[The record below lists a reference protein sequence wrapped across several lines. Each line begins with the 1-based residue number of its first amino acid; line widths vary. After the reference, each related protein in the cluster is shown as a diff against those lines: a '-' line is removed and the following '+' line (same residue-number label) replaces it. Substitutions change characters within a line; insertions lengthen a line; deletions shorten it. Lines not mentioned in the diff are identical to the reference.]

1 MNRQELLRELDLST
15 YIAFDFETTGLSSE
29 NDRIIEIAA
38 IKFEGGE
45 AVDRFVTLVNPE
57 RPIDS
62 FITDITGIS
71 NAMVSDAP
79 IERNIVDNIINFL
92 EDFPLVAHNISFDIS
107 FLNLLCDR
115 YDKNI
120 VEHQLYDTLQLAR
133 TFMFFH
139 PTHSLGSIAEYFNLS
154 AVGAHRAEADT
165 ENTGIIFQHLVHEAA
180 SYPLEVFSKIVAVSK
195 NHDMHNKSLYININN
210 YLKKEG
216 NLKTGL
222 VESELDKQLYS
233 NAFVAQG
240 NSNLSELTVEDVFT
254 EGGRLNKVMDTF
266 EHRIAQQE
274 YGEYVLETLNKEQSY
289 CAIEAGTGLGKSMAY
304 LFPALQKAFNNE
316 NENPVVISC
325 HTKHLQDQLFNKDL
339 PLLAKALDVPLHAI
353 ILKGRSN
360 YICLTRLNWLI
371 TDAAQLLHKDEIESL
386 FPIIV
391 WLHVTQTGDLS
402 ECAGFWGCRPFKV
415 AEMIQSEPGFCT
427 TSLCAP
433 NDGCYFGPIR
443 QAVQDS
449 QVIIVNHALL
459 LSNMNNP
466 GLLPEYEAVII
477 DEAHNL
483 VDVAYDQL
491 TLEVNMFKVNAIL
504 DIMDPKTTSAKRWGQ
519 KIEMLFDDN
528 PEIKMHYKA
537 LQTGCE
543 TSRKNGLEFFKDLA
557 NSIADRINDKVP
569 YPQHIM
575 LENLLEGYNNVFPQI
590 QEFEL
595 ALAEVSEALKG
606 ILNQLQKLDPGKE
619 ELGEM
624 NQLFERSL
632 EAIVAL
638 QTEIA
643 LLTHDQQN
651 SWVYWQQGQ
660 YRQGRGREK
669 DLHVSVN
676 GAPIDIAEDL
686 ANTYFQSIKQCVLT
700 SATLRVEESFD
711 YFLQRTG
718 LAFLDNEDVHTMEFH
733 SPFYYEDQVR
743 YYQFQGKNGQN
754 PSLIADVIYE
764 CHERYGKRIMALFT
778 SRQAL
783 NHVYHELMKKPL
795 GRKLPVFAQVS
806 GTSRYAM
813 LKGMHRTKNGILLG
827 TNAFWEGVDLPRD
840 LLEILIISKLPFSV
854 PTAPRVQAYSNM
866 LQQQGR
872 NSFMEFSVPEAVIR
886 FRQGFG
892 RLIRTIEDAGLFIVM
907 DERVV
912 KKRYGSAFSDAIPVR
927 MQTFNGIEEL
937 IM

>member
-1 MNRQELLRELDLST
+1 MAHKELLRKLDLST
-15 YIAFDFETTGLSSE
+15 YIAFDFETTGLSPE

-71 NAMVSDAP
+71 NAMVSGAP
-79 IERNIVDNIINFL
+79 VERNIVDDIIDFL
-92 EDFPLVAHNISFDIS
+92 EDFPLVAHNISFDIN
-107 FLNLLCDR
+107 FLNNLCER
-115 YDKNI
+115 YDKKI
-120 VEHQLYDTLQLAR
+120 IEHPLYDTLQLAR

-139 PTHSLGSIAEYFNLS
+139 PTHSLGSIAEYYNLS

-180 SYPLEVFSKIVAVSK
+180 SYALEVFSKILAVSK
-195 NHDMHNKSLYININN
+195 NHDLHNKLLYINISEA
-210 YLKKEG
+210 LKKEG

-222 VESELDKQLYS
+222 VNSEIDKQLYS
-233 NAFVAQG
+233 NVFTTG
-240 NSNLSELTVEDVFT
+240 GKSDLSELNVADVFAD
-254 EGGRLNKVMDTF
+254 GGRLSQIMDTF
-266 EHRIAQQE
+266 EARNAQQK
-274 YGEYVLETLNKEQSY
+274 YGEYVSQMINEEQSY
-289 CAIEAGTGLGKSMAY
+289 SAIEAGTGLGKSMAY
-304 LFPALQKAFNNE
+304 LFPALQKAFSNN
-316 NENPVVISC
+316 NNSPVVISC

-339 PLLAKALDVPLHAI
+339 PLLAQALDVPLHAM

-371 TDAAQLLHKDEIESL
+371 ADASQLLRKDEVESL
-386 FPIIV
+386 FPVIA
-391 WLHVTQTGDLS
+391 WLHQTQTGDLS
-402 ECAGFWGCRPFKV
+402 ECAGFWGHRPYRV

-427 TSLCAP
+427 TSLCSG
-433 NDGCYFGPIR
+433 NNGCYFGQLR
-443 QAVQDS
+443 QAVHDS
-449 QVIIVNHALL
+449 QMIIVNHALL

-491 TLEVNMFKVNAIL
+491 SLEVNMFKVNAIL
-504 DIMDPKTTSAKRWGQ
+504 DIMDPNTTSAKRWTK
-519 KIEMLFDDN
+519 KIEMLIDDN
-528 PEIKMHYKA
+528 PELKMNYTA
-537 LQTGCE
+537 LKTGCT
-543 TSRKNGLEFFKDLA
+543 TSRNYGQVLFNDLA
-557 NSIADRINDKVP
+557 NSITDRINEDVP

-575 LENLLEGYNNVFPQI
+575 LNNLQEGYSIIFAQI

-606 ILNQLQKLDPGKE
+606 ILGQLQQLDPGKE
-619 ELGEM
+619 ELGDM
-624 NQLFERSL
+624 IQLFEHSM
-632 EAIVAL
+632 EAIVGL
-638 QTEIA
+638 QTETA

-651 SWVYWQQGQ
+651 GWVYWQQGQ
-660 YRQGRGREK
+660 YRQGRGGGK

-686 ANTYFQSIKQCVLT
+686 AESFLQSIKQCVLT
-700 SATLRVEESFD
+700 SATLRVEESFE

-718 LAFLDNEDVHTMEFH
+718 LALLEKDFVHTSEFH
-733 SPFYYEDQVR
+733 SPFFYEDQVR
-743 YYQFQGKNGQN
+743 YYQYQGKNGQN
-754 PSLIADVIYE
+754 PGLIADVIFE
-764 CHERYGKRIMALFT
+764 CHKYYGKRIMTLFT

-783 NHVYHELMKKPL
+783 NHVYHEFHTKPG
-795 GRKLPVFAQVS
+795 GRDLPIFAQVGGS
-806 GTSRYAM
+806 SRFAM
-813 LKGMHRTKNGILLG
+813 LKGMHRTANGILLG

-840 LLEILIISKLPFSV
+840 LLEILIITKLPFSV
-854 PTAPRVQAYSNM
+854 PTAPKVKAYSNM

-892 RLIRTIEDAGLFIVM
+892 RLIRTIEDEGMFIVM
-907 DERVV
+907 DERIVE
-912 KKRYGSAFSDAIPVR
+912 KRYGSAFSDTIPVR
-927 MQTFNGIEEL
+927 MEPFSIVEEL
-937 IM
+937 IK